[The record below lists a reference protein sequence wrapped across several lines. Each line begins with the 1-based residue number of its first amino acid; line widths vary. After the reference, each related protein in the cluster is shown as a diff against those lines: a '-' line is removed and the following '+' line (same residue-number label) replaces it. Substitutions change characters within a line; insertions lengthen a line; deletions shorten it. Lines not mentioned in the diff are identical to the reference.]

1 LGYHCVLLLDLPPI
15 VLGSGPFAKASR
27 NEALKGPARVRY
39 DAGSLTEGL
48 EMAETL
54 LKIIFL
60 ADTRPGHYHLAQGV
74 IAALARLCP
83 VDVTRIEVKRK
94 WIVPT
99 RWLRRRITA
108 KTFFPPR
115 MLRMAYRIDA
125 YALPKADLV
134 VSAGGET
141 QMPNIC
147 VARFLDI
154 PSIFCGSLLRGLG
167 PENFNLIVSSYDRDA
182 GSDRH
187 MVVLKPSAIDPDAL
201 GRPTE
206 VPRYGPDR
214 HPKRA
219 GLLIGGNAGP
229 FRYRPKEWDRLLA
242 FAGEVSKAWGTRWL
256 ISTSRRTPD
265 FVADRFA
272 ALAQDGSVV
281 ERFIDYRTAGPGTL
295 PQVFAAADVIV
306 CTEDSSTMI
315 SEAVSARLPVIGV
328 APAAHR
334 FTDEEQNYRAFLVA
348 NNWCRVLPI
357 AELTPNSFARALSE
371 IEPISENPLDAL
383 AAKLKQRLPEL
394 FADIESGAPIG

>member
-1 LGYHCVLLLDLPPI
+1 M
-15 VLGSGPFAKASR
+15 AKTP
-27 NEALKGPARVRY
+27 LKV
-39 DAGSLTEGL
+39 
-48 EMAETL
+48 
-54 LKIIFL
+54 IFL

-74 IAALARLCP
+74 IAALGRLRP
-83 VDVTRIEVKRK
+83 VEVTRVEVKRK

-108 KTFFPPR
+108 KSFLPPR

-187 MVVLKPSAIDPDAL
+187 MVVLKPSSIDPDAL
-201 GRPTE
+201 RRPRT
-206 VPRYGPDR
+206 VPRYGPKR
-214 HPKRA
+214 HPRLA

-229 FRYRPKEWDRLLA
+229 FRYRRKEWDELLA
-242 FAGEVSKAWGTRWL
+242 FAAEISKAWGTRWL
-256 ISTSRRTPD
+256 VSTSRRTPD
-265 FVADRFA
+265 HVADKIA
-272 ALAQDGSVV
+272 ALAADETVV
-281 ERFIDYRTAGPGTL
+281 ARFIDYRMEGPGTL
-295 PQVFAAADVIV
+295 PQVFSTADVIV

-315 SEAVSARLPVIGV
+315 SEAVSARLPVVGV

-334 FTDEEQNYRAFLVA
+334 FTDEEQNYRAFLVT
-348 NNWCRVLPI
+348 NNWCRVLPV
-357 AELTPNSFARALSE
+357 AELTPDSFARALSE
-371 IEPISENPLDAL
+371 IEPIKENPLDAL
-383 AAKLKQRLPEL
+383 AAKLKERLPRL
-394 FADIESGAPIG
+394 F